1 MLKPKDI
8 MDCLPLLASVLGNQY
23 GVTVEIGG
31 SEAYTDGKTIHLPAL
46 SLDSEPEL
54 ITMIKGYCD
63 HESAHI
69 RETDFEILRK
79 AKLTPFQHNLFN
91 ILEDWRV
98 EERLSA
104 RYPECRENFR
114 HLIQKL
120 FGKEKA
126 GDTNPAF
133 SVLNTILLTVRS
145 WSVDAI
151 IPRRES
157 VAKTMERHYPG
168 LRKVLDGILDRMRDS
183 CKDTGD
189 CIRYALELEQA
200 ILAWSLEQKSITEPE
215 KEDSG
220 AAQDESVAS
229 SNASLDSL
237 EKAVGAL
244 SSDELPRGFGES
256 LAERIELDSP
266 KDRQK
271 QLRVAVTGQKRLAE
285 LPPGQLSRIE
295 RQTAGLGF
303 RLQGLIQAQKW
314 LPAMPGVRGRFS
326 SSLCHRLAVGN
337 PSVFIRKD
345 FRESPDTAVH
355 ILLDSS
361 GSMNDSGLM
370 FANAVCYAV
379 GKALQGISGVNLG
392 ITAFPGANAAKRG
405 ATVVPVLRHGEKLT
419 TRFPEIAYGMTPI
432 AESLW
437 WVMQQMCLLR
447 ENRKIILIITDGEPD
462 SIPTAQEAFKQ
473 AQNKGFECYGLGI
486 MCSNIATLLPHTSRV
501 IETLPQLAPAL
512 FKLLEG
518 ALRRNA

>member
-1 MLKPKDI
+1 MLKQKDI

-46 SLDSEPEL
+46 PLDSEPEL
-54 ITMIKGYCD
+54 ITMIKGYTD

-79 AKLTPFQHNLFN
+79 ANLTPFQHNLFN

-104 RYPECRENFR
+104 RYPGCRENFR
-114 HLIQKL
+114 YLIQKL
-120 FGKEKA
+120 FGTQKA

-133 SVLNTILLTVRS
+133 SILNTILLTVRS

-168 LRKVLDGILDRMRDS
+168 LRKALDGILDRVKDS

-200 ILAWSLEQKSITEPE
+200 TLAWSLEQKSITEPE

-237 EKAVGAL
+237 AKAVGAL
-244 SSDELPRGFGES
+244 SSDELPRGFGEA
-256 LAERIELDSP
+256 LAERIELNRP

-285 LPPGQLSRIE
+285 LPPEQVSRIE

-303 RLQGLIQAQKW
+303 RLQGLMQAQKSQS
-314 LPAMPGVRGRFS
+314 LREERFPGIAGYGGSYSLGQQRFHDGFRPHAGECRLLCRGKGF
-326 SSLCHRLAVGN
+326 
-337 PSVFIRKD
+337 
-345 FRESPDTAVH
+345 
-355 ILLDSS
+355 
-361 GSMNDSGLM
+361 
-370 FANAVCYAV
+370 
-379 GKALQGISGVNLG
+379 QGIPGVNLG
-392 ITAFPGANAAKRG
+392 ITAFPGANRAKRG
-405 ATVVPVLRHGEKLT
+405 ATVAPVLRHGEKLT
-419 TRFPEIAYGMTPI
+419 ARFPEIAYGMTPM

-437 WVMQQMCLLR
+437 WVMQQMCPLR

-462 SIPTAQEAFKQ
+462 SIPAAQEAFKQ
-473 AQNKGFECYGLGI
+473 AQKKGFECYGLGI
-486 MCSNIATLLPHTSRV
+486 MCSSIATLLPHTSRV

-512 FKLLEG
+512 FELLEG
-518 ALRRNA
+518 ALRRKA

>member
-1 MLKPKDI
+1 

-31 SEAYTDGKTIHLPAL
+31 SEAYTDDKTIHLPAL
-46 SLDSEPEL
+46 PLDSEPEL

-69 RETDFEILRK
+69 RETDFKILRK

-104 RYPECRENFR
+104 RYPGCRENFR
-114 HLIQKL
+114 CLIQKL
-120 FGKEKA
+120 FGAQKA

-133 SVLNTILLTVRS
+133 SILNTILLTVRS

-151 IPRRES
+151 ILRRES

-168 LRKVLDGILDRMRDS
+168 LRKALDGILDRVRDS

-189 CIRYALELEQA
+189 CIRYTLELEQA
-200 ILAWSLEQKSITEPE
+200 ILQWCSEQTDAQQRRKKDKSITKNTLDTAEV
-215 KEDSG
+215 SLG
-220 AAQDESVAS
+220 ALAS
-229 SNASLDSL
+229 MLNAS
-237 EKAVGAL
+237 
-244 SSDELPRGFGES
+244 SSDELPKGFGES

-271 QLRVAVTGQKRLAE
+271 QLRVAVAGQKRLAE

-303 RLQGLIQAQKW
+303 RLQGFMQAQKW
-314 LPAMPGVRGRFS
+314 LPVMPGVRGRLS
-326 SSLCHRLAVGN
+326 SSLCHRLVVGN
-337 PSVFIRKD
+337 PRVFVKNG
-345 FRESPDTAVH
+345 FRESPNTAVH

-361 GSMNDSGLM
+361 GSMTDSGLM
-370 FANAVCYAV
+370 LANAVCYAV
-379 GKALQGISGVNLG
+379 GKALQGIAGINLG
-392 ITAFPGANAAKRG
+392 ITAFPGGRVNGNKT
-405 ATVVPVLRHGEKLT
+405 TVAPVLRHGEKLSN
-419 TRFPEIAYGMTPI
+419 RFPETAYGLTPL
-432 AESLW
+432 AEALW
-437 WVMQQMCLLR
+437 WVIQQMCLLR

-462 SIPTAQEAFKQ
+462 SIPTAQETFKQ
-473 AQNKGFECYGLGI
+473 AQKKGFECCGLGI
-486 MCSNIATLLPHTSRV
+486 MCPSISTLLPHTSRV

-512 FKLLEG
+512 FELLEG
-518 ALRRNA
+518 ALRRKA